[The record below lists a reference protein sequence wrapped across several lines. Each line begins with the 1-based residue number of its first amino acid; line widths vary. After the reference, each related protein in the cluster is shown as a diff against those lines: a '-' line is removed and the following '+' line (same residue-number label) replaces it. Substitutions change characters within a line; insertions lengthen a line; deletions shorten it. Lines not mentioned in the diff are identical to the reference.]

1 MPALTKN
8 RAHVLPGGLV
18 CNFFMFWQPFFFFSS
33 PRAEST
39 KSRVARMDHWLFLV
53 HMFVKMSP
61 VHLQEAIPASFWVVS
76 YKAGEKSSN
85 RLLESSFTLFF
96 SVSAVDPLQ
105 SGHLLP
111 FGFSAAETL
120 NLCSLWG
127 TAGSQTS
134 LAHPRSY
141 LKNKIRG
148 LSCQLW
154 KIRRLHIK
162 VLTVRDIS
170 GDPMLE
176 TPCSHYKGHWFQPWL
191 GN

>member
-8 RAHVLPGGLV
+8 RAHVLPGGWSAISL
-18 CNFFMFWQPFFFFSS
+18 CFDNLFFFSS
-33 PRAEST
+33 PRVDST

-53 HMFVKMSP
+53 HMFVKMSL
-61 VHLQEAIPASFWVVS
+61 VRLQEAIPSSLWVVS
-76 YKAGEKSSN
+76 YKVGEKSSN
-85 RLLESSFTLFF
+85 RLLDSSFTLFF

-141 LKNKIRG
+141 FFFKNKR
-148 LSCQLW
+148 
-154 KIRRLHIK
+154 
-162 VLTVRDIS
+162 T
-170 GDPMLE
+170 
-176 TPCSHYKGHWFQPWL
+176 
-191 GN
+191 

>member
-1 MPALTKN
+1 MPVLTKN

-18 CNFFMFWQPFFFFSS
+18 CNFFMFWQPFFFFPS

-61 VHLQEAIPASFWVVS
+61 VRLQQAIPSSLWVVS
-76 YKAGEKSSN
+76 YKVGEKSNN
-85 RLLESSFTLFF
+85 RLLDSSFTLFF

-111 FGFSAAETL
+111 FVFSAAETL

-134 LAHPRSY
+134 LAHPRS
-141 LKNKIRG
+141 
-148 LSCQLW
+148 
-154 KIRRLHIK
+154 
-162 VLTVRDIS
+162 
-170 GDPMLE
+170 
-176 TPCSHYKGHWFQPWL
+176 FFFFF
-191 GN
+191 

>member
-1 MPALTKN
+1 MSCQGDWSAISFCFDNL
-8 RAHVLPGGLV
+8 
-18 CNFFMFWQPFFFFSS
+18 FFP

-53 HMFVKMSP
+53 HMLVKMSP
-61 VHLQEAIPASFWVVS
+61 VHLQEVIPASLWVVS
-76 YKAGEKSSN
+76 CKVGEKSSN
-85 RLLESSFTLFF
+85 RLLDSSLTLFF

-105 SGHLLP
+105 PGHLLP
-111 FGFSAAETL
+111 FGFSAAEAL
-120 NLCSLWG
+120 NLWSLWG

-162 VLTVRDIS
+162 IPSVRDIS
-170 GDPMLE
+170 GDPELK
-176 TPCSHYKGHWFQPWL
+176 TRCSHSKGHWFEPWL

>member
-18 CNFFMFWQPFFFFSS
+18 CNFFLFWQPFYFP
-33 PRAEST
+33 PRVEST

-53 HMFVKMSP
+53 HMLVKMSP
-61 VHLQEAIPASFWVVS
+61 VHLQEAIPASLWVVS
-76 YKAGEKSSN
+76 CKVGEKSSN
-85 RLLESSFTLFF
+85 RLLDSSLTLFF

-105 SGHLLP
+105 SGHLWP
-111 FGFSAAETL
+111 FGFSAAEAL

-127 TAGSQTS
+127 AAGSQTS

-148 LSCQLW
+148 RCQLW

-162 VLTVRDIS
+162 ILTVRDIS
-170 GDPMLE
+170 GDPVLK
-176 TPCSHYKGHWFQPWL
+176 TRCSHSKGPWFKPWL